1 MNYYDRQ
8 IETADR
14 EQLRQV
20 QLARL
25 QKQVRFTY
33 ENVPHYKQKLD
44 NAGFHPDD
52 LQTLEDIR
60 HIPFSTKADMR
71 DNYPYGLFAVPM
83 KRIVRIHASSG
94 TTGKPTV
101 VGYTRED
108 LDMWSRCIARLAVAA
123 GATDE
128 DVAQIA
134 FGYTLFTGAFGLH
147 YGLERLGAAIVPIS
161 SGNTERQIMIMKDF
175 GTTLLV
181 ATPPTPCIL
190 PKPPSVWAWRI
201 SSP

>member
-52 LQTLEDIR
+52 LQT
-60 HIPFSTKADMR
+60 
-71 DNYPYGLFAVPM
+71 
-83 KRIVRIHASSG
+83 
-94 TTGKPTV
+94 
-101 VGYTRED
+101 
-108 LDMWSRCIARLAVAA
+108 
-123 GATDE
+123 
-128 DVAQIA
+128 
-134 FGYTLFTGAFGLH
+134 
-147 YGLERLGAAIVPIS
+147 
-161 SGNTERQIMIMKDF
+161 
-175 GTTLLV
+175 
-181 ATPPTPCIL
+181 
-190 PKPPSVWAWRI
+190 
-201 SSP
+201 

>member
-60 HIPFSTKADMR
+60 HIPFSTKPICAKIT
-71 DNYPYGLFAVPM
+71 P
-83 KRIVRIHASSG
+83 
-94 TTGKPTV
+94 TG
-101 VGYTRED
+101 
-108 LDMWSRCIARLAVAA
+108 
-123 GATDE
+123 
-128 DVAQIA
+128 
-134 FGYTLFTGAFGLH
+134 F
-147 YGLERLGAAIVPIS
+147 
-161 SGNTERQIMIMKDF
+161 
-175 GTTLLV
+175 
-181 ATPPTPCIL
+181 L
-190 PKPPSVWAWRI
+190 PFP
-201 SSP
+201 